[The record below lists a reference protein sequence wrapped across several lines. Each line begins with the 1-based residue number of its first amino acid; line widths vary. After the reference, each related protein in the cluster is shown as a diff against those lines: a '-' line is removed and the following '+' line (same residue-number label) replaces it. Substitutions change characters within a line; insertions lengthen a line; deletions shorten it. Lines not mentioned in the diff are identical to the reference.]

1 MRRGSPPST
10 SRWCLVIFGLIIRGV
25 SFEYRGKID
34 TPRWKTTWSTAL
46 TVGSL
51 MLPVLLG
58 IALGDLL
65 YGLPIDSSGEYTGSF
80 WNLLTPYGLWVGI
93 TLLSLTLLHGST
105 FLTLRTTGIV
115 HDRARR
121 LTMPFA
127 LVAIVTVLVFTIW
140 TQVLSEKG
148 DIPGPLQAIPL
159 IAIVAAA
166 WAVRDRHD
174 GWAFSRDRDRDRAHD
189 RDDLRRLVPERHGLE
204 HELGQQPHGREHR
217 VGELRA
223 EGHDGRRGRAVPRRA
238 RLPDLELPRLPAPDR
253 EPEGRSRS
261 PLPPSSPTGDHLMS
275 DASPKPSVVIVGA
288 GFAGVACA
296 KELAKHDVPVTLIDR
311 HNYQQFQPLLYQVA
325 TAELGT
331 TDIARP
337 IRAIFAKDPSVSMR
351 QLDVTGVDPETRTVT
366 TADGQTFTGDYV
378 VVAAGTKPNF
388 FNTPGAA
395 EHAFPL
401 YSVPDAKKLRGR
413 VFELFEEAASNHELI
428 DAGALNFVIVG
439 AGPTGVETAGALADL
454 VNEVMP
460 KRYHNLDVSRT
471 RIYLVDHGQV
481 VLRAFSDKAHEYA
494 AGKLQHNGVTLML
507 GIGVKEVDKDKV
519 ILSDGTEI
527 LTRCVIWG
535 GGIQASTVAGNTG
548 LASGRGGCLTAEPDL
563 PAIGYPNVFVIG
575 DIATIP
581 DHEGKA
587 LPQLGSVALQSGHW
601 AAENILADMTGKPR
615 TPFHYKDKGIMAMI
629 GDGAA
634 VAEMGKHHHELH
646 GHVAFCAWLGVH
658 AYLMS
663 GSRTR
668 IDAFIAWASDFI
680 GSSRASSIIDDPDA
694 ARIDWGDEEGD
705 DEPLSDA
712 PPAAAAATTLDGR
725 GSGVLGAVG
734 GQQPQLVV
742 VLREHEPHEHRA
754 EGDGDESRGVGPLL
768 AVDERLL
775 GRGDDL

>member
-1 MRRGSPPST
+1 
-10 SRWCLVIFGLIIRGV
+10 
-25 SFEYRGKID
+25 
-34 TPRWKTTWSTAL
+34 
-46 TVGSL
+46 
-51 MLPVLLG
+51 
-58 IALGDLL
+58 
-65 YGLPIDSSGEYTGSF
+65 
-80 WNLLTPYGLWVGI
+80 
-93 TLLSLTLLHGST
+93 
-105 FLTLRTTGIV
+105 
-115 HDRARR
+115 
-121 LTMPFA
+121 
-127 LVAIVTVLVFTIW
+127 
-140 TQVLSEKG
+140 
-148 DIPGPLQAIPL
+148 
-159 IAIVAAA
+159 
-166 WAVRDRHD
+166 
-174 GWAFSRDRDRDRAHD
+174 
-189 RDDLRRLVPERHGLE
+189 
-204 HELGQQPHGREHR
+204 
-217 VGELRA
+217 
-223 EGHDGRRGRAVPRRA
+223 
-238 RLPDLELPRLPAPDR
+238 
-253 EPEGRSRS
+253 
-261 PLPPSSPTGDHLMS
+261 MS
-275 DASPKPSVVIVGA
+275 DESPKPTVVIVGA

-366 TADGQTFTGDYV
+366 TADGETFTGDYV

-460 KRYHNLDVSRT
+460 KRYHNLDISRT

-519 ILSDGTEI
+519 VLSDGTEI

-548 LASGRGGCLTAEPDL
+548 LTSGRGGTLTAEPDL
-563 PAIGYPNVFVIG
+563 SAVGHPNVFVIG
-575 DIATIP
+575 DIAAIP
-581 DHEGKA
+581 DHEGNA
-587 LPQLGSVALQSGHW
+587 LPQLGSVALQSGKW

-615 TPFHYKDKGIMAMI
+615 TPFRYKDKGIMAMI

-694 ARIDWGDEEGD
+694 SRIDWGDEEGD

-712 PPAAAAATTLDGR
+712 PPEPAAAK
-725 GSGVLGAVG
+725 
-734 GQQPQLVV
+734 P
-742 VLREHEPHEHRA
+742 
-754 EGDGDESRGVGPLL
+754 
-768 AVDERLL
+768 
-775 GRGDDL
+775 